1 MQQAPRLQGCCTAY
15 SCGVAYLA
23 MLHVLMCHC
32 GQCWSR
38 FSLIIWAGM
47 QMSGCGHLLIVFY
60 KHMPVVQA
68 RRHYI
73 LTAALWLAVLLDIQR
88 QTVNIVLL
96 VFVVV
101 LFLRCDSLLRWL
113 KNWWPNSLPC
123 SSNVNI
129 LLINDIKALICLN
142 NHLEEKKV
150 ITTKALF
157 ESGLCCVY
165 IQMWRKK
172 RKKGNQGHC
181 CCFWIYM
188 YVHTLTHT
196 VITAIIYT
204 NIFCLFCSCKSK
216 LLVLWWY
223 GHTSNNAKMSTN
235 MEANNQTRSS
245 VWKIVSHLFWGL
257 PRLAAG
263 CPL

>member
-1 MQQAPRLQGCCTAY
+1 MADTAACLNPESFWCQQNIIFCLFSSERDPSSLHAWCSRLQDCRVAVQLIPVVWLIWPCCM
-15 SCGVAYLA
+15 SW
-23 MLHVLMCHC
+23 CHC

-38 FSLIIWAGM
+38 FSPIIWAGM

-142 NHLEEKKV
+142 L
-150 ITTKALF
+150 
-157 ESGLCCVY
+157 
-165 IQMWRKK
+165 
-172 RKKGNQGHC
+172 
-181 CCFWIYM
+181 
-188 YVHTLTHT
+188 
-196 VITAIIYT
+196 
-204 NIFCLFCSCKSK
+204 
-216 LLVLWWY
+216 
-223 GHTSNNAKMSTN
+223 
-235 MEANNQTRSS
+235 
-245 VWKIVSHLFWGL
+245 
-257 PRLAAG
+257 
-263 CPL
+263 